1 MSDAVYRMMME
12 SGVLRPGDQV
22 IRRGPGGIPL
32 YATRPVSDLLNHSLD
47 VLFGPQV
54 QTNQQKMPRVIS
66 RPQAV
71 KPTPSQPA
79 ASRFSLKAM
88 LIRIGLLDETKSGA
102 DPGSPSPQRMITRL
116 EARIQRLE
124 SLLKAEQTLCQ
135 AQREELNKL
144 RAQAKRID
152 VLEADLAIERESGAQ
167 LVHWLQET
175 EQELADVRQFTNKW
189 GTQLLEQPP
198 RIGGV
203 RQ

>member
-1 MSDAVYRMMME
+1 ME

-22 IRRGPGGIPL
+22 IRRGPGGVPL
-32 YATRPVSDLLNHSLD
+32 YATRPVSELLNHSLD

-54 QTNQQKMPRVIS
+54 QTNQPKMPRMTS
-66 RPQAV
+66 RPQTV

-88 LIRIGLLDETKSGA
+88 LIWLGLLDRTNGGA

-116 EARIQRLE
+116 EARVQKLE

-135 AQREELNKL
+135 AQRKELNRF
-144 RAQAKRID
+144 RAQANRID
-152 VLEADLAIERESGAQ
+152 ALEADLAIERESGAQ
-167 LVHWLQET
+167 LVQWLQEA
-175 EQELADVRQFTNKW
+175 EQELADVRRFMNKW

-198 RIGGV
+198 HIGGV

>member
-1 MSDAVYRMMME
+1 ME

-47 VLFGPQV
+47 VLFGPHV
-54 QTNQQKMPRVIS
+54 QTNQQKMPRVAS

-79 ASRFSLKAM
+79 ASGFSLKTM
-88 LIRIGLLDETKSGA
+88 LIWLGLMEQTNGGA
-102 DPGSPSPQRMITRL
+102 DPGSPSSQRMITRL
-116 EARIQRLE
+116 EARVQKLE

-135 AQREELNKL
+135 AQREELNRL
-144 RAQAKRID
+144 RTQANRID

-167 LVHWLQET
+167 LVQWLQEA
-175 EQELADVRQFTNKW
+175 EQELADLRRSFCGAGK
-189 GTQLLEQPP
+189 
-198 RIGGV
+198 
-203 RQ
+203 